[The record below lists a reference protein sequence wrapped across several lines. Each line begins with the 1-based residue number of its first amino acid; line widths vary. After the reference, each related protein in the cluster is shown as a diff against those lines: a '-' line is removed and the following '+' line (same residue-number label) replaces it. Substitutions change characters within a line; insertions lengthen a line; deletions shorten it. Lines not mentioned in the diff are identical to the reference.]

1 MEENIKK
8 ALDFYYLATSLKYKI
23 RTGWIYWNLQSDRFE
38 SIAEHIYGTCILA
51 ISLDSEFNFN
61 IDLNKTVKMLVIHEL
76 EECIIGDQ
84 TPFDMPI
91 EEKEK
96 QGHLAINQILKDL
109 IKGQELEEL
118 ILEFDKKDT
127 KEAKFAYLCDKLEAD
142 LQSKYYDDNGYL
154 DLNNQPNNPALSSSK
169 VQDIIKDGNSKV
181 SDIWIEFDKD
191 KFSDD
196 EIFSKIIKYIKQ
208 K

>member
-196 EIFSKIIKYIKQ
+196 ETFSKIIKYIKQ